1 MFRASCTVDGEW
13 DGGAVEP
20 YGDLRVSPAAAVL
33 NYGRIWQY
41 QGVRPMEVYKYSSL
55 WRGVVLAGTIL
66 PELG

>member
-33 NYGRIWQY
+33 NYGRIWQIS
-41 QGVRPMEVYKYSSL
+41 PTTSCD
-55 WRGVVLAGTIL
+55 AF
-66 PELG
+66 